1 LTNNTVN
8 IATASASAL
17 GISAS
22 PPTVAFYGAVNVT
35 VIIF

>member
-1 LTNNTVN
+1 LNTVN
-8 IATASASAL
+8 IASASASAL

-22 PPTVAFYGAVNVT
+22 PPTVAFYGATNVN